1 MGSSSVLVLKTRDI
15 DAGMQR
21 MREEMRELE
30 EPREAFPLEEE
41 EPMIGSYDD
50 DDTSQPRRLQDPVAD
65 RRRLSPE
72 YQDMQERLHE
82 QTTKKFPL
90 ETLRRFGVGRG
101 LDADL
106 RDYPDVSGP
115 RRTVAGNVAQQGAQ
129 NLVHET
135 GEVRGIPGL
144 PLPLT
149 NIPMNQRKA
158 FDCAMDMLE
167 GLYFG

>member
-65 RRRLSPE
+65 RRRL
-72 YQDMQERLHE
+72 
-82 QTTKKFPL
+82 
-90 ETLRRFGVGRG
+90 
-101 LDADL
+101 
-106 RDYPDVSGP
+106 
-115 RRTVAGNVAQQGAQ
+115 
-129 NLVHET
+129 
-135 GEVRGIPGL
+135 
-144 PLPLT
+144 
-149 NIPMNQRKA
+149 
-158 FDCAMDMLE
+158 
-167 GLYFG
+167 